1 MTNTVKFK
9 IEKRREVDEIVETIT
24 IDCEATGD
32 QAVNV
37 LSECVEALADR
48 PHTIAGM
55 PLPTWLALDL
65 SAENADLEAAEPEG
79 EA

>member
-9 IEKRREVDEIVETIT
+9 IEKRRQVGGIVETIT
-24 IDCEATGD
+24 IDCEATGE

-48 PHTIAGM
+48 PAMM
-55 PLPTWLALDL
+55 PMWFGFDPAAAD
-65 SAENADLEAAEPEG
+65 DLETAEPEG